1 MIFRNR
7 TQGLQNLLKD
17 TQICFTKIA
26 KGIDI
31 FLENEVKSEWLYHL
45 WWKKSGEIMC
55 RKIWRKVLPVGHAN
69 SDVMSYNSKD
79 FSGFLKYLR

>member
-31 FLENEVKSEWLYHL
+31 FLENEVKSE
-45 WWKKSGEIMC
+45 
-55 RKIWRKVLPVGHAN
+55 
-69 SDVMSYNSKD
+69 
-79 FSGFLKYLR
+79 